1 MFTAANLI
9 IAKIWKLPKCQ
20 SLDELIKKM
29 WSTYTVEFYSAMKRE
44 ILPFLITWMDLE
56 EFMIGE
62 LSQTEEDKYRIVS
75 IIGKTQG
82 KVKLIKTENR
92 KVFARCWEIGEIGR
106 HW

>member
-1 MFTAANLI
+1 
-9 IAKIWKLPKCQ
+9 
-20 SLDELIKKM
+20 
-29 WSTYTVEFYSAMKRE
+29 
-44 ILPFLITWMDLE
+44 MDLE
-56 EFMIGE
+56 ELMIGE

-92 KVFARCWEIGEIGR
+92 KVFARCWEIGKIGR